1 VSHTT
6 DFSGRVSVAA
16 QNSISQ
22 AWGIYGGDN
31 SNGTPPKPSNR
42 NCLELLRK
50 RCRKGCGSQRCDIS
64 QKGQRLRVVLLVKT
78 ESLSRLSVGC
88 EKRFTQLPAERLH
101 RSGFPAFLYFS
112 IRPISSMGAFF
123 SKVMVPN
130 EPRHFAAPFE
140 LPHGNGRL
148 ADRLQGLLVQ
158 QVSYRT
164 LSESDFSRDE
174 VPIRNSGTE
183 KRDK

>member
-1 VSHTT
+1 MNVYHESGVNLNVSHTT

-112 IRPISSMGAFF
+112 IRPISSMGTFF
-123 SKVMVPN
+123 SKMMVPN
-130 EPRHFAAPFE
+130 EPRHFASAF
-140 LPHGNGRL
+140 
-148 ADRLQGLLVQ
+148 
-158 QVSYRT
+158 RT
-164 LSESDFSRDE
+164 ATR
-174 VPIRNSGTE
+174 
-183 KRDK
+183 